1 MSETKDAGRSS
12 PGSMLQ
18 AHPLV
23 RVVLYYLLL
32 WVAIAALERWF
43 PEYAQVFFQGA
54 LPADAGFDAVVK
66 GAAQPAPV
74 GPTGGLNLG
83 TITTLGMAIAFLLM
97 LPVVWIYTMTR
108 QKRGFQ
114 QSLVQTLV
122 LLPVIVAGVVMM
134 VKNSTAL
141 AFSLGGIVGAV
152 AFRHRLEDTKD
163 AIYVFLAI
171 AIGLSAGV
179 QALPVGVAISV
190 FFNVVILLLWYT
202 DFGRMPA
209 QMGGAMAQKRV
220 QMAKDMVGTEKKKT
234 GEFVAA
240 LDQQILQS
248 MTPDQL
254 ESLAEKALDRKKK
267 MSDDLFGTDDTGP
280 KFDGLLKL
288 KTLPGASADELRALV
303 ERHLAQDT
311 KEWRFEQAGMGDGG
325 SVTLEYSVRFKK
337 SAPRPIVIETLRRA
351 ILNKAEVTFE

>member
-1 MSETKDAGRSS
+1 MTETNEGGRSW
-12 PGSMLQ
+12 L
-18 AHPLV
+18 AAILERHPLLK
-23 RVVLYYLLL
+23 VVLYYLAL
-32 WVAIAALERWF
+32 WVAIGAFQRWF
-43 PEYAQVFFQGA
+43 PEYAQAFSQGE
-54 LPADAGFDAVVK
+54 LPADSFSDAVK
-66 GAAQPAPV
+66 GIGQPPAAGRPAGADMGMV
-74 GPTGGLNLG
+74 TVF
-83 TITTLGMAIAFLLM
+83 GMAMAFLLM
-97 LPVVWIYTMTR
+97 LPVVWIYAMTR

-122 LLPVIVAGVVMM
+122 LLPIVVAGVVMM

-152 AFRHRLEDTKD
+152 AFRNRLEDTKD

-171 AIGLSAGV
+171 AIGLASGV
-179 QALPVGVAISV
+179 QALPIGLAMSL
-190 FFNVVILLLWYT
+190 FFNGVILLLWYA

-209 QMGGAMAQKRV
+209 QMGAGQAQKRA
-220 QMAKDMVGTEKKKT
+220 QMAKDMVGAEKKKT

-254 ESLAEKALDRKKK
+254 ESLAEKAMDRKKK

-288 KTLPGASADELRALV
+288 KTVAGASADELRALV